1 MGGAELDAAMS
12 DPLAERPA
20 GMRGQRG
27 LQLRLD
33 RFAWRAIGEECSR
46 LGISA
51 EELSEFAVLYYLAD
65 LDSGRIAR
73 QLPGYAGKAGSA
85 RAVAGA
91 ASRLMSS
98 ADRARRPRWCNP

>member
-1 MGGAELDAAMS
+1 MGPAELEAMS
-12 DPLAERPA
+12 VQPAARPPSA
-20 GMRGQRG
+20 SGRRG

-33 RFAWRAIGEECSR
+33 RFAWGAIGEECSR

-73 QLPGYAGKAGSA
+73 HIPGYPGTADSA